1 MGFWKIPAV
10 SPTYSNF
17 GRLLK
22 SCDIIFSIEVAT
34 YFPIKYRSGQIED
47 SLQLG
52 AG

>member
-17 GRLLK
+17 GRLLN
-22 SCDIIFSIEVAT
+22 IIFSIEVAT